1 MLCSFF
7 FFVSGEKPHK
17 CIVCTKAF
25 SQSSNLITHMR
36 KHTGYKPFS
45 CGLCEK
51 AFQRKVDL
59 RRHRDSQHPTSSP
72 NIMRENPLHN
82 HHSITKDL
90 IIPSTN
96 NFNQTTIRASKI
108 TAGDVSSTNINS
120 SSFFESSKH
129 SNINRKISIN
139 LHNTSTI
146 ITYVGNN
153 DSTASSTNSGLE
165 DKEEKIEEPISL
177 LKSKQELSQRNTNA
191 DMVSSASEYVIS
203 KKEEFQEKKVDID
216 IKQEVTSSC

>member
-1 MLCSFF
+1 
-7 FFVSGEKPHK
+7 
-17 CIVCTKAF
+17 
-25 SQSSNLITHMR
+25 MR

-72 NIMRENPLHN
+72 NIMRENPLQN

-90 IIPSTN
+90 IIPSPN
-96 NFNQTTIRASKI
+96 NYVNETAIRSSKI

-120 SSFFESSKH
+120 SNFFESAKNLNR
-129 SNINRKISIN
+129 NININ

-153 DSTASSTNSGLE
+153 DSTASSTNSGFE
-165 DKEEKIEEPISL
+165 DKEDKIEEPKLL
-177 LKSKQELSQRNTNA
+177 LKTKQEIVQCKDKDNTNT
-191 DMVSSASEYVIS
+191 DIVSSASEYVIS
-203 KKEEFQEKKVDID
+203 KKEEFQENKVDAD
-216 IKQEVTSSC
+216 VKQEVTSSC